1 MSAFEQT
8 YVSYTMLYRACF
20 AVKIVHC
27 FVINMLFIESFW
39 LQIDAEV
46 AKLKELKAQLKE
58 DETYP
63 HDGSK
68 KIVLK
73 CPKVHC

>member
-1 MSAFEQT
+1 
-8 YVSYTMLYRACF
+8 
-20 AVKIVHC
+20 
-27 FVINMLFIESFW
+27 LFIGNFC

-58 DETYP
+58 DETYA

-68 KIVLK
+68 KFVLK
-73 CPKVHC
+73 CPKVYVVTEVENTIYTVNQ